1 MTSQLLPFDD
11 RESQTA
17 AILSAL
23 QAGRKLT
30 PLNALNEFGC
40 FRLGAR
46 VWDLKKQ
53 GFDVKTV
60 MVKTP
65 SGKRV
70 AEYSL

>member
-30 PLNALNEFGC
+30 PLEILHEFGSLRASGRIYDIRKMG
-40 FRLGAR
+40 FNVKMEMVR
-46 VWDLKKQ
+46 V
-53 GFDVKTV
+53 
-60 MVKTP
+60 P

-70 AEYSL
+70 ACYHL